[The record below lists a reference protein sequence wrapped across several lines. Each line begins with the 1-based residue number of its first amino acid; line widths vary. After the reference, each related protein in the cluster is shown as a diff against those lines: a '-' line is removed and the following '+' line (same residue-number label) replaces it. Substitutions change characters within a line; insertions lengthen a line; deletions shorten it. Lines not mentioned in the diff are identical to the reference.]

1 MGLTVATSPT
11 NVKGSLEINV
21 PLLPTTSMPPL
32 ASSPVADF
40 PVQQHHR
47 KALSLIRENIRTL
60 LARRGESQTALARY
74 CGHDKSWINKFLNEG
89 RGVQLD
95 DLDKIAAYFGIEPY
109 QLMQPGISR
118 FTERRTGMERR
129 TNTDRRIG
137 HTGRLVNTLQ
147 SELNKVPRFAA
158 PQRGGVSTHGAASD
172 PSSVAVNALIREFE
186 GRLHELY
193 TPHPAKADHARGSG
207 ATVASARDRKPRR
220 PHGPT
225 SKKAAGE
232 T

>member
-1 MGLTVATSPT
+1 MSASVGDMATA
-11 NVKGSLEINV
+11 VKGSVKINV
-21 PLLPTTSMPPL
+21 PLLPTAPMPPL
-32 ASSPVADF
+32 QPSPVAD
-40 PVQQHHR
+40 VSIQQHNR
-47 KALSLIRENIRTL
+47 KALFLIRENIRTL

-109 QLMQPGISR
+109 QLMQPGIAR
-118 FTERRTGMERR
+118 LTERRSGAERR

-158 PQRGGVSTHGAASD
+158 PSRGGLSIHGVASD
-172 PSSVAVNALIREFE
+172 PSSAAVNALIREFE
-186 GRLHELY
+186 GRLNELY
-193 TPHPAKADHARGSG
+193 TPHPAQADHARGSG
-207 ATVASARDRKPRR
+207 AAVASPRDRKPRG

-225 SKKAAGE
+225 PKKAAGE